1 MSFLPDFLTKQG
13 SQDDDMV
20 PVLNNDK
27 KMLYFSRL
35 SKLGVKQEIA
45 ITLHEVAE
53 VTFTSSRHCRTLLNE
68 MRDLRWLEW
77 TPKAGRNQRSRL
89 YLIYAVDELKAELAQ
104 QMIAVGKYE
113 KALALIDHDQLLFGL
128 LLQNTSGAVQREG
141 RLHIQLTYARSFSAL
156 LPHIALRNSERFLLR
171 QVYCCLVQCDKN
183 GVISPQLAHHWVY
196 NAELQR
202 WRFYLRPALT
212 FHDGSTIN
220 ADKIAEL
227 FNRLKRLATY
237 KTELAHVIHIS
248 AINPLCID
256 FQLDQPDPGFA
267 GLVADVKYSIQPYS
281 QLNAT
286 TAIVGSGAF
295 KVQEH
300 TQQYLRLQAYDNY
313 YGHRALTD
321 TVTIWQV
328 ASPQI
333 SPSCIRE
340 IQANVVHKTS
350 QIRSNYAISSLERDI
365 NSLEQ
370 ENSPEQEIG
379 SLQQGTSSNDQ
390 AIESDQKSRI
400 EYGCLLA
407 MINNKTQLSLLQRK
421 YLSQLLAADKLMAE
435 LSKSTNPIEAIP
447 AYNLLSNWLK
457 ITSTGTTA
465 QPLPS
470 KLTIAIF
477 EHHTLKECAQAMTVL
492 LEQAGFECEINVYS
506 FEELLQKASA
516 NTLMED
522 LILISLD
529 LDDNLPTSV
538 FHWMLSNAVLNHS
551 LSVDA
556 RDWLQTKLINIRQQQ
571 PLTHYLTELESISTA
586 MITEHWM
593 IPMLH
598 HRQTLYFQGVLKG
611 VSINVWGWPE
621 IHNVWSEEY
630 TNI

>member
-1 MSFLPDFLTKQG
+1 M
-13 SQDDDMV
+13 
-20 PVLNNDK
+20 NNDK
-27 KMLYFSRL
+27 KILHFSRL

-45 ITLHEVAE
+45 ITLQEVAE
-53 VTFTSSRHCRTLLNE
+53 VMFTSTRHCRTLLNE
-68 MRDLRWLEW
+68 MRDFGWLEW

-89 YLIYAVDELKAELAQ
+89 YLVYAVDELKAELAQ

-113 KALALIDHDQLLFGL
+113 KALTLIGNDQVLFGQ

-156 LPHIALRNSERFLLR
+156 LPHIALRNSERFLVR
-171 QVYCCLVQCDKN
+171 QVYCCLVLCDKN
-183 GVISPQLAHHWVY
+183 GLISPQLAHHWVY

-212 FHDGSTIN
+212 FHDGSAIN

-227 FNRLKRLATY
+227 FNRLKQLATY
-237 KTELAHVIHIS
+237 QTELAHVTHIS
-248 AINPLCID
+248 AVNPLCVE

-267 GLVADVKYSIQPYS
+267 GLIADVKYSIQPYLQLQSQPYSQLKAQPHS
-281 QLNAT
+281 QLNAGA
-286 TAIVGSGAF
+286 AIVGSGAF
-295 KVQEH
+295 RVQEH

-328 ASPQI
+328 SSQQTDLP
-333 SPSCIRE
+333 CTTE
-340 IQANVVHKTS
+340 LQANVVHKTN
-350 QIRSNYAISSLERDI
+350 QIRSNYAANSLEREID
-365 NSLEQ
+365 SLEQ
-370 ENSPEQEIG
+370 
-379 SLQQGTSSNDQ
+379 TT
-390 AIESDQKSRI
+390 ESDQKSRI

-407 MINNKTQLSLLQRK
+407 MINSKTQLSLLQRK
-421 YLSQLLAADKLMAE
+421 YLSQLLAADKLMSE
-435 LSKSTNPIEAIP
+435 LTKSANPIEAIP

-457 ITSTGTTA
+457 IMSVGTTE

-477 EHHTLKECAQAMTVL
+477 EHHTLKECAQAMMAL
-492 LEQAGFECEINVYS
+492 LQQAGFECEVNIYS
-506 FEELLQKASA
+506 FEELVQKASA

-538 FHWMLSNAVLNHS
+538 FHWMLSNSVLNQS
-551 LSVDA
+551 LSA
-556 RDWLQTKLINIRQQQ
+556 EASHWLQAKLISIRQQQ
-571 PLTHYLTELESISTA
+571 PLTNYLTELESISTA

-621 IHNVWSEEY
+621 IQDVWSEEFV
-630 TNI
+630 NS

>member
-1 MSFLPDFLTKQG
+1 MQ
-13 SQDDDMV
+13 
-20 PVLNNDK
+20 PVLNNEK
-27 KMLYFSRL
+27 KILHFSRL

-45 ITLHEVAE
+45 ITLQEVAE
-53 VTFTSSRHCRTLLNE
+53 VMFTSTRHCRTLLNE
-68 MRDLRWLEW
+68 MRDLGWLEW
-77 TPKAGRNQRSRL
+77 IPKAGRNQRSRL
-89 YLIYAVDELKAELAQ
+89 YLVYAVDELKAELAQ

-113 KALALIDHDQLLFGL
+113 KALTLIDNDQVLFGQ

-156 LPHIALRNSERFLLR
+156 LPHIALRNSERFLVR

-183 GVISPQLAHHWVY
+183 GIIGRQLAHHWTY

-212 FHDGSTIN
+212 FHDGSAIN
-220 ADKIAEL
+220 AEKIAEL
-227 FNRLKRLATY
+227 FNRLKQLPTY
-237 KTELAHVIHIS
+237 KTELAHVSHVS
-248 AINPLCID
+248 AVNPLRVE

-267 GLVADVKYSIQPYS
+267 GLIADVKYSIQPYLQLQS

-286 TAIVGSGAF
+286 AAIVGSGAF
-295 KVQEH
+295 RVQEH

-328 ASPQI
+328 SSQQTDLP
-333 SPSCIRE
+333 CTTE
-340 IQANVVHKTS
+340 LQANVVHKTS
-350 QIRSNYAISSLERDI
+350 QIRSNYATNSLKQE

-370 ENSPEQEIG
+370 ANSLGQEYSLEQKVSSLEPEVAPDE
-379 SLQQGTSSNDQ
+379 Q

-407 MINNKTQLSLLQRK
+407 MINSKAQLSLLQRK

-435 LSKSTNPIEAIP
+435 LKQSANPIEAIP

-457 ITSTGTTA
+457 IISTDTA
-465 QPLPS
+465 EQPLPS

-477 EHHTLKECAQAMTVL
+477 EHHTLKECAQAMMTL
-492 LEQAGFECEINVYS
+492 LKQAGIDCEVNVYS
-506 FEELLQKASA
+506 FEELVQKASA
-516 NTLMED
+516 NTLIED

-538 FHWMLSNAVLNHS
+538 FHWMLSNAVLNQS
-551 LSVDA
+551 LSA
-556 RDWLQTKLINIRQQQ
+556 EASHWLRTKLISIRQQQ
-571 PLTHYLTELESISTA
+571 PLTNYLTELESISTA

-621 IHNVWSEEY
+621 IQDVWSEEFV
-630 TNI
+630 NN

>member
-1 MSFLPDFLTKQG
+1 
-13 SQDDDMV
+13 MV

-27 KMLYFSRL
+27 KILHFSRL
-35 SKLGVKQEIA
+35 SKLGVKQNIA
-45 ITLHEVAE
+45 ITLQEVAE
-53 VTFTSSRHCRTLLNE
+53 VMFTSSRHCRTLLNE
-68 MRDLRWLEW
+68 MRDFGWLEW
-77 TPKAGRNQRSRL
+77 TPKVGRNQRSRL
-89 YLIYAVDELKAELAQ
+89 YLVYAVDELKAELAQ

-113 KALALIDHDQLLFGL
+113 KALALIDHDQVLFGQ

-156 LPHIALRNSERFLLR
+156 LPHIALRNSERFLVR

-183 GVISPQLAHHWVY
+183 GLISPQLAHHWVY

-227 FNRLKRLATY
+227 FNRLKQLATY
-237 KTELAHVIHIS
+237 QTELAHVTHIS
-248 AINPLCID
+248 AVNPLCVE

-267 GLVADVKYSIQPYS
+267 GLIADVKYSIQPYLQLQS
-281 QLNAT
+281 QPYSQLKAQQLNAGA
-286 TAIVGSGAF
+286 AIVGSGAF
-295 KVQEH
+295 RVQEH

-328 ASPQI
+328 SSQQTDLP
-333 SPSCIRE
+333 CTTE
-340 IQANVVHKTS
+340 LQANVVHKTS
-350 QIRSNYAISSLERDI
+350 QIRSNYTAHSLEHEAK
-365 NSLEQ
+365 SLEQ
-370 ENSPEQEIG
+370 ENSLEQKN
-379 SLQQGTSSNDQ
+379 SLEQTT
-390 AIESDQKSRI
+390 ESDQKSRI

-407 MINNKTQLSLLQRK
+407 MINSKTQLSLLQRK

-435 LSKSTNPIEAIP
+435 LTKSANPIEAIP

-457 ITSTGTTA
+457 IMSAGTTE

-477 EHHTLKECAQAMTVL
+477 EHHTLKECAQAMMAL
-492 LEQAGFECEINVYS
+492 LQQAGFECEVNIYS
-506 FEELLQKASA
+506 FEELVQKASA

-538 FHWMLSNAVLNHS
+538 FHWMLSNSVLNQS
-551 LSVDA
+551 LSTDA
-556 RDWLQTKLINIRQQQ
+556 SNWLRAKLISIRQQQ
-571 PLTHYLTELESISTA
+571 PLTNYLTELESISTA

-621 IHNVWSEEY
+621 IQGVWSEEFV
-630 TNI
+630 NS